1 MDNNDQSLSDADRI
15 RLKRLAKMQQQATST
30 TTQGSSSPSS
40 PTAAKAAEPKP
51 GIANKPVLQT
61 LDEMVPLKKPK
72 RTPVPEKPTLSPVH
86 TPTTPHQQQ
95 QQQQP
100 TVVKLAKSFED
111 WQDDVLSRILQVTL
125 NPANMYKQGKCVYLA
140 GLVDELI
147 EEKEP
152 QPNKLNQQYLD
163 RIIVARLSLDP
174 TEQHAEL
181 PQDVANT
188 LYTLHFDYLLTCWKT
203 VFEIRRNTLQ
213 RSKNLEK
220 SVLDQR
226 LAVLDS
232 VKTLIVSYSG
242 LVLQMPD
249 MFPQIQ
255 NAPLGAAEQLVPR
268 LKAQPDTPQG
278 LPSEYIAELVN
289 RFNQDGLDM
298 ILGPALAAMSGELRL
313 QNILGDCKTSI
324 QSVSYLCENK
334 AIAMMVADLPEFNPS
349 NATAP
354 NIEEVSLLG
363 PLFRLSAYPDTA
375 PKVAESYF
383 QNSENRNAA
392 DLESCKNGLRGS
404 VQNIQRCMFAI
415 SNSIVRADASSR
427 DQLLQYFGHI
437 VKLNEKRAQMQV
449 DIQTVS
455 SDGFMHNIAAVLLS
469 FCDPFLD
476 LRASKIDKIDPTYFS
491 TSKRLDVSEDTKI
504 NATKEQSDQYYSRST
519 ALKQHNFI
527 TETFFMTLAF
537 MHYGPIRALVN
548 YNEFM
553 REYNEVKKQTDKA
566 QADALRTANT
576 PQGVMSDFVAKRMK
590 AKFEQM
596 TTYRLAYETML
607 LDPVFL
613 TEALRFYDLVMAW
626 MIRLVDPKHK
636 HPWEKVTLPLPD
648 AVPEAFAMLPE
659 WMIEDIVE
667 LFIFIGKYGYE
678 TRVMMQC
685 PHDELVTFIITFLRS
700 TKYVK
705 NPYLKAKLVEILFF
719 FTYPIAK
726 GVPGELESILNSHP
740 LALQHLVPSLMNF
753 YVEVEQTGASSQFYD
768 KFNIRYNISH
778 IMKTIW
784 SHPAHRA
791 KLREESH
798 NSNTFT
804 RFVNMLMSDVTYLMD
819 ESLSKL
825 TEIHQIQLEMKDQAA
840 WEAQTPQHRQEREG
854 SLPSLER
861 QAQSYV
867 ALGNE
872 TVHMLKY
879 MTAEVIE
886 PFLVNEI
893 VDRLAAMLDYNL
905 VQLVGPKCTELKV
918 ANPEKYHF
926 QPRKLLSEIMDVYL
940 NLNSPTFVEAVA
952 RDGRSYRKEYFS
964 KAASILQK
972 HGLKSTDD
980 IRALEKFVNQVEL
993 AIQSGVEE
1001 EEELGEVP
1009 DEFLDPIF
1017 FTLMEDPVLLPT
1029 SQVIVDRGTI
1039 RAHLLGDTRDP
1050 FNRMPLSMDMVEPA
1064 TELKTKIAEWKA
1076 EQKKKKTDAMDTS
1089 L

>member
-1 MDNNDQSLSDADRI
+1 MSEADQI
-15 RLKRLAKMQQQATST
+15 RLKRLAKLQQQQQQQQQSSSTSSE
-30 TTQGSSSPSS
+30 QKPASSSPTSL
-40 PTAAKAAEPKP
+40 K
-51 GIANKPVLQT
+51 KPVLQT
-61 LDEMVPLKKPK
+61 LDEFVPVKKPTPKKTTLTSPLESEPTK
-72 RTPVPEKPTLSPVH
+72 RPTPVASPVAG
-86 TPTTPHQQQ
+86 
-95 QQQQP
+95 
-100 TVVKLAKSFED
+100 TVKPAKSFED

-125 NPANMYKQGKCVYLA
+125 NADHMYKQGKCVYLS
-140 GLVDELI
+140 GLMNEFI
-147 EEKEP
+147 EEQEP
-152 QPNKLNQQYLD
+152 HPRQLQHQFLD

-174 TEQHAEL
+174 AEPHPEL
-181 PQDVANT
+181 PADIAKT
-188 LYTLHFDYLLTCWKT
+188 LTVYHFDYLLHCWKGAN
-203 VFEIRRNTLQ
+203 EIRKNTVL

-220 SVLDQR
+220 SALDQR
-226 LAVLDS
+226 LEVLDN
-232 VKTLIVSYSG
+232 VKALLVSYSG
-242 LVLQMPD
+242 LVIQIPD
-249 MFPQIQ
+249 MFPQHYGQ
-255 NAPLGAAEQLVPR
+255 ALGPQQLVSR
-268 LKAQPDTPQG
+268 LKALPDSAQG
-278 LPSEYIAELVN
+278 LPSEYLQELIA
-289 RFNQDGLDM
+289 RFNGDGLDM
-298 ILGPALAAMSGELRL
+298 ILGPAITAISSELNA
-313 QNILGDCKTSI
+313 QNILGECKTNI
-324 QSVSYLCENK
+324 QAFAYLCDNK
-334 AIAMMVADLPEFNPS
+334 AIATMITHLEEFNPD
-349 NATAP
+349 NVTAK
-354 NIEEVSLLG
+354 NMEQVSLLG
-363 PLFRLSAYPDTA
+363 PLFRLSAYPDAA

-392 DLESCKNGLRGS
+392 DINSCKNGLRGS
-404 VQNIQRCMFAI
+404 VQNIQRSMFGI
-415 SNSIVRADASSR
+415 CNSVIRADPSAR
-427 DQLLQYFGHI
+427 DQLLEYFAHI
-437 VKLNEKRAQMQV
+437 IRLNEKRAQMQV
-449 DIQTVS
+449 DTATVS
-455 SDGFMHNIAAVLLS
+455 SDGFMHNIAAVLLM
-469 FCDPFLD
+469 FCNPFLD
-476 LRASKIDKIDPTYFS
+476 IRASKIDKIDPTYFR
-491 TSKRLDVSEDTKI
+491 TSKRIDVAEDTKI
-504 NATKEQSDQYYSRST
+504 NATKEQSDAYNGQT
-519 ALKQHNFI
+519 QALKAHNFI
-527 TETFFMTLAF
+527 TESFFMTLSF

-548 YNEFM
+548 YNEFI

-566 QADALRTANT
+566 QQDAARTANT

-590 AKFEQM
+590 LKLEQM
-596 TTYRLAYETML
+596 TAYRLAYETML
-607 LDPVFL
+607 LDPAFL

-626 MIRLVDPKHK
+626 MVRIVDPKHK
-636 HPWEKVTLPLPD
+636 HPWEKVQLPLPD
-648 AVPEAFAMLPE
+648 ACPDMFAMLPE
-659 WMIEDIVE
+659 WIIEDIVE

-678 TRVMMQC
+678 TRVMNQC
-685 PHDELVTFIITFLRS
+685 PHDELVTFIITFLRN

-740 LALQHLVPSLMNF
+740 LALEHLVPSLMNF

-784 SHPAHRA
+784 NHPAHRK
-791 KLREESH
+791 KLREESQ
-798 NSNTFT
+798 NSETFT

-825 TEIHQIQLEMKDQAA
+825 TEIHQIQTEMSNQAA

-867 ALGNE
+867 ALGKE

-879 MTAEVIE
+879 MTAEVIQ

-926 QPRKLLSEIMDVYL
+926 EPRRLLSEIIDVYL
-940 NLNSPTFVEAVA
+940 NLNSDTFVEAVA
-952 RDGRSYRKEYFS
+952 RDGRSYKKEYFS

-972 HGLKSTDD
+972 HGLKSIDE
-980 IRALEKFVNQVEL
+980 IHALEKFVNRVEI

-1029 SQVIVDRGTI
+1029 SSVIVDKSTI

-1050 FNRMPLSMDMVEPA
+1050 FNRAPLTMDMVQPA
-1064 TELKTKIAEWKA
+1064 TELKAKIAEWKA
-1076 EQKKKKTDAMDTS
+1076 EQKSKKNSSVSAMDTS
-1089 L
+1089 P

>member
-1 MDNNDQSLSDADRI
+1 
-15 RLKRLAKMQQQATST
+15 
-30 TTQGSSSPSS
+30 
-40 PTAAKAAEPKP
+40 
-51 GIANKPVLQT
+51 
-61 LDEMVPLKKPK
+61 
-72 RTPVPEKPTLSPVH
+72 
-86 TPTTPHQQQ
+86 
-95 QQQQP
+95 
-100 TVVKLAKSFED
+100 
-111 WQDDVLSRILQVTL
+111 
-125 NPANMYKQGKCVYLA
+125 
-140 GLVDELI
+140 
-147 EEKEP
+147 
-152 QPNKLNQQYLD
+152 
-163 RIIVARLSLDP
+163 
-174 TEQHAEL
+174 
-181 PQDVANT
+181 
-188 LYTLHFDYLLTCWKT
+188 
-203 VFEIRRNTLQ
+203 
-213 RSKNLEK
+213 
-220 SVLDQR
+220 
-226 LAVLDS
+226 
-232 VKTLIVSYSG
+232 
-242 LVLQMPD
+242 MPD

-255 NAPLGAAEQLVPR
+255 NAPVGAAEQLVPR
-268 LKAQPDTPQG
+268 IKVQPDQAQG
-278 LPSEYIAELVN
+278 LPSEYIVELVN
-289 RFNQDGLDM
+289 RFNNDGLDM
-298 ILGPALAAMSGELRL
+298 ILGPAFAAISRELSLR
-313 QNILGDCKTSI
+313 NILEDCKTSI

-334 AIAMMVADLPEFNPS
+334 AVASMMVGLPEFNPPD
-349 NATAP
+349 ATAK

-363 PLFRLSAYPDTA
+363 PFFRLSAYPDTA

-392 DLESCKNGLRGS
+392 DLASCKNGLRGS
-404 VQNIQRCMFAI
+404 VQNIQRSMFGI
-415 SNSIVRADASSR
+415 SNAIVRANAEAR
-427 DQLLQYFGHI
+427 NHLLEYFGHI
-437 VKLNEKRAQMQV
+437 IRLNEKRAQMQV
-449 DIQTVS
+449 DLETVS
-455 SDGFMHNIAAVLLS
+455 SDGLMHNIAAVLLS

-476 LRASKIDKIDPTYFS
+476 IRASKIDKIDTTFLR
-491 TSKRLDVSEDTKI
+491 TSKRLNISEDTKI
-504 NATKEQSDQYYSRST
+504 NATKEQSDAYYGQEQE
-519 ALKQHNFI
+519 LKEHNFI
-527 TETFFMTLAF
+527 TEIFFMTLAF

-553 REYNEVKKQTDKA
+553 REYNEVRKQNDKA

-626 MIRLVDPKHK
+626 VIRIADPKHK
-636 HPWEKVTLPLPD
+636 HPWEKVNLPLPD
-648 AVPEAFAMLPE
+648 TVPEAFAMLPE
-659 WMIEDIVE
+659 WIIEDIVE
-667 LFIFIGKYGYE
+667 LFIFIGKHGYE

-753 YVEVEQTGASSQFYD
+753 YVAEVEQTGASSQFYD

-791 KLREESH
+791 KLREESQ
-798 NSNTFT
+798 NSKTFT

-825 TEIHQIQLEMKDQAA
+825 TEIHQIQLEMKDRAA

-926 QPRKLLSEIMDVYL
+926 QPRKLLSEIIDVYL

-952 RDGRSYRKEYFS
+952 HDGRSYRKEYFS

-972 HGLKSTDD
+972 HGLRSVDD
-980 IRALEKFVNQVEL
+980 IRALEKFVQSVEL

-1001 EEELGEVP
+1001 EEELGEIP

-1017 FTLMEDPVLLPT
+1017 FSLMEDPVLLPT
-1029 SQVIVDRGTI
+1029 SQVIVDLSTI
-1039 RAHLLGDTRDP
+1039 RTYLLGDTRDP
-1050 FNRMPLSMDMVEPA
+1050 FNRKPLTLEMVEPA
-1064 TELKTKIAEWKA
+1064 TELKEKIAEWKA
-1076 EQKKKKTDAMDTS
+1076 KQKNKKVENMDTS